1 MSVFII
7 AVFVLGLPF
16 LISILTDKGL
26 TKINDMNQV
35 KFTNFLLV
43 DISQFR
49 LSVYREITTNFLLL
63 NWYVLYHAVSIF
75 SALSILVYYM
85 PFDLLVNA
93 GN

>member
-49 LSVYREITTNFLLL
+49 LSVYR
-63 NWYVLYHAVSIF
+63 
-75 SALSILVYYM
+75 
-85 PFDLLVNA
+85 
-93 GN
+93 

>member
-1 MSVFII
+1 
-7 AVFVLGLPF
+7 
-16 LISILTDKGL
+16 
-26 TKINDMNQV
+26 MNQV

-75 SALSILVYYM
+75 LALSILFCYI